1 MSRDSN
7 IASKCCENDFRR
19 IFRWLYSQSRRG
31 AIAWREAFWHA
42 VFRITDDAESF
53 SLAEESARMKRPLR
67 DTLFKTRRGRVYR
80 IVFEFN
86 ETDVFILR
94 VRRPGQR
101 PLRRR
106 DLPRL

>member
-1 MSRDSN
+1 MSRDFKV
-7 IASKCCENDFRR
+7 ASSAKGDFRR
-19 IFRWLYSQSRRG
+19 IFRWLCSRSRRG

-42 VFRITDDAESF
+42 VFRIADDAESF
-53 SLAEESARMKRPLR
+53 ALAEESPRLKRQLR
-67 DTLFKTRRGRVYR
+67 DALFKTRRGRVYR

-101 PLRRR
+101 PLKRR
-106 DLPRL
+106 DLPRS